1 MKRRKTVHQKC
12 IKILSFDNE
21 EKRWLVLWSDG
32 SSTYETYNVVKDF
45 PQFEEYVVDK
55 LSSLLI
61 EVPSYI
67 N

>member
-1 MKRRKTVHQKC
+1 MKRRKTVHLKC

-21 EKRWLVLWSDG
+21 NKKWLVLWSDR

-45 PQFEEYVVDK
+45 PQFEEYVIDR